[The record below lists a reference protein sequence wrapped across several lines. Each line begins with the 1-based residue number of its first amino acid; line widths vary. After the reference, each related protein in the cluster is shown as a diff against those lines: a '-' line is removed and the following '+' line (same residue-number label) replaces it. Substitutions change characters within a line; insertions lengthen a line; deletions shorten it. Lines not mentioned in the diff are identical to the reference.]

1 MTKTPT
7 TKSSERE
14 RLARFEAK
22 QGLEQS
28 KAARRKKDNR
38 LSILVSSLAV
48 LLAVGGQAT
57 FQSFFPAQDNATGAT
72 DTTGQVEQVPD
83 PSIAENRVWS
93 GTMQVG
99 DSTLEIELDGT
110 LAPQAV
116 ANFIELSKTGFFE
129 GISCHR
135 LVTEGVFVL
144 QCGKSSE
151 TADGGPGYRFG
162 PIENAPLDNSY
173 PVGTLAMARV
183 SSDQVGKEAA
193 AISMSSQFFIV
204 YQDSVIPADEAGGYT
219 VFGKVLTGLEGLNPV
234 IEAGVQGGALEG
246 EPALETKLGLIELR

>member
-1 MTKTPT
+1 LTKSPT
-7 TKSSERE
+7 SKSSERE

-28 KAARRKKDNR
+28 KAVRRKRDNR
-38 LSILVSSLAV
+38 LSILVSGLTVMLAI
-48 LLAVGGQAT
+48 GGQLT
-57 FQSFFPAQDNATGAT
+57 FQTLFLAQDSDKDASNLI
-72 DTTGQVEQVPD
+72 EQVPD
-83 PSIAENRVWS
+83 PAISQNRVWN

-110 LAPQAV
+110 VAPQAV
-116 ANFIELSKTGFFE
+116 ASFIELSNKGFFE

-135 LVTEGVFVL
+135 LVTEGIFVL

-162 PIENAPLDNSY
+162 PIENAPQDNSY
-173 PVGTLAMARV
+173 KVGTLAMARV
-183 SSDQVGKEAA
+183 SSDQVGVEAA
-193 AISMSSQFFIV
+193 AISMGSQFFIV
-204 YQDSVIPADEAGGYT
+204 YQDSVIPADQAGGYT
-219 VFGKVLTGLEGLNPV
+219 VFGKVLSGMDGLKPV

-246 EPALETKLGLIELR
+246 QPALETKLGPIELR